1 MSILPTYTHIVNN
14 RLKHTYLSF
23 DDEGNLIIK
32 SPKVSRKYL
41 EMLLLKK
48 SAWIN
53 RSKEKIL
60 QKKGKALDFSKEGT
74 LYFYGK
80 AYPLILEEYTKKRS
94 KLIFMED
101 RFILYYSNYDE
112 TVFQR
117 HIDNFYKAQAKEEIP
132 LLVEAWSVTM
142 GLTYS
147 SLSFRKTK
155 RQWGSCSGK
164 NGLSFN
170 TMIMKLPREVIH
182 YIIVHELSHITHKH
196 HQKSFWTMVEKYLP
210 DYKKQVAE
218 LKRYTT

>member
-23 DDEGNLIIK
+23 DAEGNLIIK

-60 QKKGKALDFSKEGT
+60 QKKGKRVNFSKEGS

-80 AYPLILEEYTKKRS
+80 AYPLILEAYTKKRS
-94 KLIFMED
+94 KLTFMED
-101 RFILYYSNYDE
+101 RFILCYSNYDE
-112 TVFQR
+112 AVFQR
-117 HIDNFYKAQAKEEIP
+117 HIDNFYKAQAKEALP
-132 LLVEAWSVTM
+132 PLVESWAVTM
-142 GLTYS
+142 DLTYS

-164 NGLSFN
+164 NALSLN
-170 TMIMKLPREVIH
+170 TMMMKLPREVIH
-182 YIIVHELSHITHKH
+182 YIIVHELSHIKHKH
-196 HQKSFWTMVEKYLP
+196 HQKSFWAMVESYLP